1 MCRIA
6 ENEHQWFFFLS
17 ANKSTHSLNQMAHSS
32 QNRLLLPTALM
43 IYSLARLANFDMPA
57 TNADTTHPS
66 IADQIM
72 KDNICNFEFHN
83 VSVEEVKT

>member
-1 MCRIA
+1 
-6 ENEHQWFFFLS
+6 
-17 ANKSTHSLNQMAHSS
+17 
-32 QNRLLLPTALM
+32 M

-72 KDNICNFEFHN
+72 KDKICNFEFHN